1 MSRLPP
7 VDKLPLAIR
16 KDVRDNYESKKDEL
30 AKKIS
35 DVLGAEW
42 TVDIN
47 PNQIYAYA
55 KDGYAKESPGA
66 MIAARDR
73 TLRTN
78 EGTRYVEGVEWQ
90 LKDFV
95 SKYGDAGKTEINT
108 LVPAHVLTMDLDV
121 DGKFTYCGCEVS
133 ESGGLVILF
142 GPDALGTNID
152 SAASEENLTK
162 ALNAASAPGL
172 PMSYV
177 ARRSVRDEYDAQ
189 IVPIQARINEQ
200 LGREITLR
208 PGFEE
213 AFEKLKAAA
222 DADDHWEVNL
232 GMYVREYFD
241 ALASW
246 LEYNK
251 AKDDEMVREGVN
263 EAAERGEVLFRV
275 VDDGVVKSGYNETVV
290 EGGALYL
297 QTVPGNFGTNIG
309 QVADTLMD
317 QL

>member
-35 DVLGAEW
+35 DVLDAEW

-66 MIAARDR
+66 MIAA
-73 TLRTN
+73 TPRTN
-78 EGTRYVEGVEWQ
+78 KHTRYVEGVEWQ

-222 DADDHWEVNL
+222 DADNNWEVNL

>member
-35 DVLGAEW
+35 DVVGAEW

-66 MIAARDR
+66 MIAA
-73 TLRTN
+73 
-78 EGTRYVEGVEWQ
+78 YVEGVEWQ

-177 ARRSVRDEYDAQ
+177 ARRSIRDEYDAQ

>member
-16 KDVRDNYESKKDEL
+16 KDDSPTRPVRDNYESKKDEL

-66 MIAARDR
+66 MIAA
-73 TLRTN
+73 
-78 EGTRYVEGVEWQ
+78 YVEGVEWQ

-189 IVPIQARINEQ
+189 IAPIQARINEQ
-200 LGREITLR
+200 LGREVTLK

-309 QVADTLMD
+309 QVVDTLMD